1 MKRVVC
7 THVGDTPAESVALVE
22 VDPPAVGAAEVLVRV
37 LARPINPADELLLT
51 GRHVFQPTY
60 PAPVGIEG
68 VGVVV
73 EAGPA
78 ATVGV
83 GTRVALPYGGTWAEF
98 VSLPADVV
106 VPVADEIPLEQAA
119 MLCVN
124 PMTAAGLLEGLAS
137 GDWIALNAAHS
148 AIGRMIIE
156 LAVRRGL
163 NVIAAVRRPE
173 AAAALLRMGARA
185 VLPDDDAL
193 PTAVRAVAGLT
204 GVRRGLDAVAGEGTG
219 RLYRCVGD
227 GGDLIV
233 YGLLSDD
240 RAILPAAEI
249 VFRDVTVRGYSRLRG
264 YAALTPARRSAIGAE
279 VVAAMVKG
287 ELLSPVEARYP
298 LEAVADALRHHGRPG
313 RQGKILLVSQ
323 G

>member
-1 MKRVVC
+1 
-7 THVGDTPAESVALVE
+7 
-22 VDPPAVGAAEVLVRV
+22 
-37 LARPINPADELLLT
+37 
-51 GRHVFQPTY
+51 
-60 PAPVGIEG
+60 
-68 VGVVV
+68 
-73 EAGPA
+73 
-78 ATVGV
+78 
-83 GTRVALPYGGTWAEF
+83 
-98 VSLPADVV
+98 
-106 VPVADEIPLEQAA
+106 
-119 MLCVN
+119 
-124 PMTAAGLLEGLAS
+124 
-137 GDWIALNAAHS
+137 
-148 AIGRMIIE
+148 
-156 LAVRRGL
+156 
-163 NVIAAVRRPE
+163 
-173 AAAALLRMGARA
+173 
-185 VLPDDDAL
+185 
-193 PTAVRAVAGLT
+193 
-204 GVRRGLDAVAGEGTG
+204 VAGEGTG

-240 RAILPAAEI
+240 RAILPAAEL